1 MGILSEIGIKKYD
14 VWYNTWK
21 VLTAGNIIAFLPF
34 TVITIYLFNKI
45 YTNSYSLTP
54 NLISLLIL
62 LAYYAFPIYVY
73 FKERKIE
80 GWRMNTRINSM
91 ISSSPIVIPAII
103 IIIILSFYYA
113 IIEKPVIKAF
123 FLIISI
129 FLITILCCIIHD
141 IILGYRV
148 EKSVSRIYYI
158 PDLKKEVFKR
168 LKNKFPHTKEKRKYL
183 IINGIRVEVINSNSQ
198 NSVGTVKIYG
208 LKKSNA
214 SNVRKIMK
222 IIDVLG

>member
-1 MGILSEIGIKKYD
+1 MEILSEIGIKKYD

-34 TVITIYLFNKI
+34 TVITIYLFNEI

-73 FKERKIE
+73 FKERKIG
-80 GWRMNTRINSM
+80 GWRMNTRVNSL

-113 IIEKPVIKAF
+113 ITENPVIKVLFLTMSMF
-123 FLIISI
+123 FVVL
-129 FLITILCCIIHD
+129 LCCIIHD

-168 LKNKFPHTKEKRKYL
+168 LKNKFSHVKEKGKYW
-183 IINGIRVEVINSNSQ
+183 IIDGIRVEVININSQ

-222 IIDVLG
+222 IIDILG